1 MTDFFEDTEEDLSDE
16 EAAEIIRETVGE
28 YDEPASDFV
37 QPSTRGPVAKR
48 YQKKIKT
55 VLNTIF
61 RQTVA
66 HEAAVPDAA
75 AILMYGPAFS
85 EKWGDLAA
93 HDARVRKAIDMVLDG
108 SENPYL
114 AAAIATMPLL
124 LQVYRNHE
132 DALSPKGAVEAVRQS
147 RKRAKEREPKRIRIP
162 FTKRYMEFRFR
173 LRVPAVQNMTNDPQ
187 QLAAYVFNNPDIIR
201 AMQKAGIETIGG
213 VNLNGDASQRSPTG

>member
-1 MTDFFEDTEEDLSDE
+1 MTDFFEGIEDLPDD
-16 EAAEIIRETVGE
+16 EAAEIIREVIDEE
-28 YDEPASDFV
+28 YDTPEASFV
-37 QPSTRGPVAKR
+37 STPVRGPVAKK
-48 YQKKIKT
+48 YEKKIKS
-55 VLNTIF
+55 VLNVIF

-75 AILMYGPAFS
+75 AILMYGPNFS

-93 HDARVRKAIDMVLDG
+93 HDARVRRGVDMILDG

-132 DALSPKGAVEAVRQS
+132 EALSPKGAVEAVRKS
-147 RKRAKEREPKRIRIP
+147 RAQAKQREPKRLRIP
-162 FTKRYMEFRFR
+162 FTKRFIEFRFQ
-173 LRVPAVQNMTNDPQ
+173 LRVPAVRNMTNDPQ
-187 QLAAYVFNNPDIIR
+187 QLAGYVFNNPDIIA
-201 AMQKAGIETIGG
+201 AMKKAGIETIGG